1 MKRPIL
7 LYLVVLSMFF
17 SGCMAFKGK
26 DYKDFSSVY
35 PERVS
40 QIPKSDLRIQYV
52 MDAKH
57 YANGVPASASLETK
71 RRYVASL
78 EKVLAE
84 QYMFNQIGHA
94 VADPDWSIKIEIQE
108 NEIANDLNVLLCGF
122 SLMLIPAKASIE
134 IDATATVFNK
144 DGRQLATLKANQNAD
159 VYYHLFFLFPWHM
172 GLLDEI
178 QQNLLKDIVLQL
190 GELAS
195 QKGEKL

>member
-1 MKRPIL
+1 
-7 LYLVVLSMFF
+7 
-17 SGCMAFKGK
+17 MALKGN
-26 DYKDFSSVY
+26 DYKDFSIVY

-57 YANGVPASASLETK
+57 YANGIPVSVSLETK

-84 QYMFNQIGHA
+84 QHMFNQIGPA
-94 VADPDWSIKIEIQE
+94 VADPDWSIKIDIQE
-108 NEIANDLNVLLCGF
+108 NEIINDLNVLVSGF
-122 SLMLIPAKASIE
+122 SFMLIPAKETIE
-134 IDATATVFNK
+134 IDTTATVFNK

-159 VYYHLFFLFPWHM
+159 VYYHLFFLFPWNM

>member
-1 MKRPIL
+1 MKRSIL

-17 SGCMAFKGK
+17 SGCMALKGEN
-26 DYKDFSSVY
+26 YKDFSSVY
-35 PERVS
+35 PKRVS

-57 YANGVPASASLETK
+57 YANGIPASASLETK

-94 VADPDWSIKIEIQE
+94 VADPDWSIKIDIQE
-108 NEIANDLNVLLCGF
+108 NEIANDLNILVCGF
-122 SLMLIPAKASIE
+122 SLMLIPAKETIE

-144 DGRQLATLKANQNAD
+144 DGRQLATLEAKQNAD
-159 VYYHLFFLFPWHM
+159 VYYHLFFLFPWNK
-172 GLLDEI
+172 GLFDEM

-195 QKGEKL
+195 QKG